1 MSLLSTPAPVPTLPS
16 TLSNLHTKPQP
27 PPTCAQTKL
36 ATSIRQVMVFAM
48 LTIAFH
54 MLMFFWHQ
62 PKGTIGKLYGLL
74 PAALVVALL
83 VLLPVASLMNMY
95 YTQNAFTKQV
105 GVRVCDSCE
114 EQV

>member
-1 MSLLSTPAPVPTLPS
+1 
-16 TLSNLHTKPQP
+16 
-27 PPTCAQTKL
+27 
-36 ATSIRQVMVFAM
+36 M

-83 VLLPVASLMNMY
+83 VLMPVTGLMNMY
-95 YTQNAFTKQV
+95 YTQNAFTKNV
-105 GVRVCDSCE
+105 S
-114 EQV
+114 EQDEMAAGTMLCAGA

>member
-1 MSLLSTPAPVPTLPS
+1 
-16 TLSNLHTKPQP
+16 
-27 PPTCAQTKL
+27 
-36 ATSIRQVMVFAM
+36 MVYAM

-83 VLLPVASLMNMY
+83 VLMPVTSLMNMY
-95 YTQNAFTKQV
+95 YTQYAFTRNV
-105 GVRVCDSCE
+105 STASPAFSEAARMHLYASLRWPVMCL
-114 EQV
+114 

>member
-1 MSLLSTPAPVPTLPS
+1 VVTFPVLQPAPTC
-16 TLSNLHTKPQP
+16 NLTG
-27 PPTCAQTKL
+27 L
-36 ATSIRQVMVFAM
+36 ATNIRRVMVYAM

-83 VLLPVASLMNMY
+83 VLMPVCSLMNMY
-95 YTQNAFTKQV
+95 YTQYAFTRQV
-105 GVRVCDSCE
+105 CRQSECRRTHACSRESG
-114 EQV
+114 